1 MDCSGPALDPS
12 RLHGK
17 DAMTSPTTR
26 VPAASSRRFPH
37 LGESWGGVGPVLLVS
52 VCFVW
57 AFASTLTDLVH
68 VWRTNDQ
75 YSHGFLVPGFALVL
89 LWLRRDKF
97 DRASA
102 RPALVVGSLLVALGL
117 GLRLAGVYWYF
128 LWLDTFAIVPC
139 VAGLCWLL
147 GGWAAW
153 RWAWPAILYLVFMVP
168 LPYRLSTA
176 LSAPL
181 QSLATTAS
189 TFLMQTIG
197 LPALAEGNVID
208 LNEARLNVI
217 EACSGL
223 RMLVVFVAL
232 SAAMALLTRRP
243 LLDKLLLLVSA
254 VPIAL
259 VSNILRITA
268 TGILHETTNS
278 ETANLFFHDL
288 GGWLMMPL
296 GLLFLAG
303 EVKILSY
310 LFLDPPPPS
319 RPLRGSA
326 LQRSRKQPLRTRPP
340 RPVATPARK
349 PEKAPPALAKPA
361 AERS

>member
-1 MDCSGPALDPS
+1 
-12 RLHGK
+12 
-17 DAMTSPTTR
+17 MTSQTTR
-26 VPAASSRRFPH
+26 VPAWSPAAV
-37 LGESWGGVGPVLLVS
+37 LPVLLVS
-52 VCFVW
+52 ACFAW
-57 AFASTLTDLVH
+57 AFASTLADLAR
-68 VWRTNDQ
+68 VWWTNDQ

-89 LWLRRDKF
+89 LWLRRDKL
-97 DRASA
+97 DRASL
-102 RPALVVGSLLVALGL
+102 RPGLLLGSLLLALGL

-128 LWLDTFAIVPC
+128 LWLDTLALVPC
-139 VAGLCWLL
+139 VAGLFWLL

-153 RWAWPAILYLVFMVP
+153 RWAWPAVLFLIFMIP

-181 QSLATTAS
+181 QGLATTVS

-197 LPALAEGNVID
+197 LPALSEGNVVV

-243 LLDKLLLLVSA
+243 LLDKLILLVSA
-254 VPIAL
+254 VPIAV

-278 ETANLFFHDL
+278 ETANVFFHDL

-296 GLLFLAG
+296 GLLFLAA
-303 EVKILSY
+303 EVKILSH
-310 LFLDPPPPS
+310 LFIDPPPPPP
-319 RPLRGSA
+319 RPLRNPPV
-326 LQRSRKQPLRTRPP
+326 QRVRKQPQPSPRVRSP
-340 RPVATPARK
+340 RPTTPA
-349 PEKAPPALAKPA
+349 A
-361 AERS
+361 ARR

>member
-1 MDCSGPALDPS
+1 S
-12 RLHGK
+12 
-17 DAMTSPTTR
+17 
-26 VPAASSRRFPH
+26 
-37 LGESWGGVGPVLLVS
+37 VLL
-52 VCFVW
+52 
-57 AFASTLTDLVH
+57 
-68 VWRTNDQ
+68 
-75 YSHGFLVPGFALVL
+75 
-89 LWLRRDKF
+89 
-97 DRASA
+97 
-102 RPALVVGSLLVALGL
+102 ALGL
-117 GLRLAGVYWYF
+117 GLRLAGVHWYF
-128 LWLDTFAIVPC
+128 LWLDMLAIVPC

-153 RWAWPAILYLVFMVP
+153 RWAWPAVLYLIFMIP

-181 QSLATTAS
+181 QSLATTVS

-197 LPALAEGNVID
+197 LPALSEGNVVV

-243 LLDKLLLLVSA
+243 LLDKIILLVSA
-254 VPIAL
+254 IPIA
-259 VSNILRITA
+259 VMSNILRITA
-268 TGILHETTNS
+268 TGILHETTSS

-303 EVKILSY
+303 EVKILSH
-310 LFLDPPPPS
+310 LFIDPPPP
-319 RPLRGSA
+319 
-326 LQRSRKQPLRTRPP
+326 PP
-340 RPVATPARK
+340 RPVRDPALRRVRKQPQPPVRARSPRPATPA
-349 PEKAPPALAKPA
+349 A
-361 AERS
+361 ARR

>member
-1 MDCSGPALDPS
+1 MDCSGSTLDLS
-12 RLHGK
+12 RPHGK
-17 DAMTSPTTR
+17 DAMTSQTNR
-26 VPAASSRRFPH
+26 VPAWSFAV
-37 LGESWGGVGPVLLVS
+37 VGPVLLVS
-52 VCFVW
+52 ACFAW
-57 AFASTLTDLVH
+57 AFASTLTDLAH

-89 LWLRRDKF
+89 LWLRRDKL

-102 RPALVVGSLLVALGL
+102 RPGLLIGSLLVVLAL

-128 LWLDTFAIVPC
+128 LWLDTFALVPC
-139 VAGLCWLL
+139 AAGLCWLL

-153 RWAWPAILYLVFMVP
+153 RWAWPAILYLIFMVP

-197 LPALAEGNVID
+197 LPALSEGNVIV
-208 LNEARLNVI
+208 LNEARLNVV

-243 LLDKLLLLVSA
+243 LLDKLILLVSA
-254 VPIAL
+254 VPIAV

-268 TGILHETTNS
+268 TGILYETTNS

-288 GGWLMMPL
+288 GGRLVMPL

-310 LFLDPPPPS
+310 LLIDPPPAPP
-319 RPLRGSA
+319 RPVRDPA
-326 LQRSRKQPLRTRPP
+326 LQRLRKQPSRTRPP
-340 RPVATPARK
+340 RPTTPPARK
-349 PEKAPPALAKPA
+349 PEKAPPALAKPT
-361 AERS
+361 AERR

>member
-1 MDCSGPALDPS
+1 
-12 RLHGK
+12 
-17 DAMTSPTTR
+17 MTSQTTR
-26 VPAASSRRFPH
+26 VPAWSLAA
-37 LGESWGGVGPVLLVS
+37 VVPVLLVS
-52 VCFVW
+52 ACFSW
-57 AFASTLTDLVH
+57 AFASTLTDLAY

-89 LWLRRDKF
+89 LWLRRDKL
-97 DRASA
+97 DRESL
-102 RPALVVGSLLVALGL
+102 RPGLVIGSLLLALGL

-139 VAGLCWLL
+139 VAGLFWLL
-147 GGWAAW
+147 GGWTAW
-153 RWAWPAILYLVFMVP
+153 RWAWPAILYLIFMVP

-181 QSLATTAS
+181 QGLAATVS

-197 LPALAEGNVID
+197 LPALSEGNVVV

-243 LLDKLLLLVSA
+243 LLDKLILLVSA
-254 VPIAL
+254 IPIAL

-268 TGILHETTNS
+268 TGILHETTSS

-303 EVKILSY
+303 EVKMLSH
-310 LFLDPPPPS
+310 LFIDPPPV
-319 RPLRGSA
+319 
-326 LQRSRKQPLRTRPP
+326 PP
-340 RPVATPARK
+340 RPVHHPALRRVRKKPSAGVRSPRPATTPARK
-349 PEKAPPALAKPA
+349 PKKVPPVPVKPA
-361 AERS
+361 ADLR

>member
-1 MDCSGPALDPS
+1 
-12 RLHGK
+12 
-17 DAMTSPTTR
+17 MTSQTTR
-26 VPAASSRRFPH
+26 VST
-37 LGESWGGVGPVLLVS
+37 GPLAVVLPGLLVS
-52 VCFVW
+52 ACFAW

-68 VWRTNDQ
+68 VWQTNDQ

-89 LWLRRDKF
+89 LWLRRDKL
-97 DRASA
+97 DRTAL
-102 RPALVVGSLLVALGL
+102 RPGLVIGGLLLALGL

-128 LWLDTFAIVPC
+128 LWLDTFALVPC

-147 GGWAAW
+147 GGRVAW
-153 RWAWPAILYLVFMVP
+153 RWAWPAVLYLIFMIP

-181 QSLATTAS
+181 QSLATTVS

-197 LPALAEGNVID
+197 LPALSEGNVVV

-243 LLDKLLLLVSA
+243 LLDKIILLVSA
-254 VPIAL
+254 IPIA
-259 VSNILRITA
+259 VMSNILRITA
-268 TGILHETTNS
+268 TGILHETTSS

-303 EVKILSY
+303 EVKILSH
-310 LFLDPPPPS
+310 LFIDPPPP
-319 RPLRGSA
+319 
-326 LQRSRKQPLRTRPP
+326 PP
-340 RPVATPARK
+340 RPVRD
-349 PEKAPPALAKPA
+349 PALRRVRKQPQPPVRARSPRQTSPA
-361 AERS
+361 AARR

>member
-1 MDCSGPALDPS
+1 
-12 RLHGK
+12 
-17 DAMTSPTTR
+17 MTSQTSR
-26 VPAASSRRFPH
+26 ASTWSFAP
-37 LGESWGGVGPVLLVS
+37 VGPVLLVS
-52 VCFVW
+52 ACFLW
-57 AFASTLTDLVH
+57 SFAGTLADLVQ

-89 LWLRRDKF
+89 LWLRRNKLDW
-97 DRASA
+97 AAA
-102 RPALVVGSLLVALGL
+102 RPGLVLGGLLVALAL

-128 LWLDTFAIVPC
+128 LWLDTIALVPC
-139 VAGLCWLL
+139 AAGLVWLL

-153 RWAWPAILYLVFMVP
+153 RWAWPAVLYLIFMVP
-168 LPYRLSTA
+168 LPYRASTA

-189 TFLMQTIG
+189 TFIMQTIG
-197 LPALAEGNVID
+197 LPALSEGNVIN

-243 LLDKLLLLVSA
+243 FLDKLILLVSA
-254 VPIAL
+254 IPIAV

-268 TGILHETTNS
+268 TGILHETTSS
-278 ETANLFFHDL
+278 ETANVFFHDL

-296 GLLFLAG
+296 GLLFLAA
-303 EVKILSY
+303 EVKILSH
-310 LFLDPPPPS
+310 LFVDPPPPPP
-319 RPLRGSA
+319 RPVLAPAR
-326 LQRSRKQPLRTRPP
+326 QRARKQTPARTRPP
-340 RPVATPARK
+340 RPSASPSRK
-349 PEKAPPALAKPA
+349 PEKAPPLPAKPA
-361 AERS
+361 AERR